1 MKKAT
6 ILITCAILMFT
17 ALGGWAAADPGD
29 TIVVSAEENNATAMV
44 SAIAARCPFFL
55 IFDGNGKFLEAIA
68 NPHKDAGGNTA
79 ALVTDLL
86 VQKKAGAIIA
96 GHFGGKMTKALK
108 EKAIA
113 CMEIKGTKADDAVKK
128 YLQK

>member
-6 ILITCAILMFT
+6 VLIICAILMFT
-17 ALGGWAAADPGD
+17 ALGGWAAATPGGA
-29 TIVVSAEENNATAMV
+29 IVVSAEANSQTAMV
-44 SAIAARCPFFL
+44 SAIAARAPFFL
-55 IFDGNGKFLEAIA
+55 IFDENGKFLEAIA

-86 VQKKAGAIIA
+86 VQKKAGAILA
-96 GHFGGKMTKALK
+96 GHFGGKITKALK
-108 EKAIA
+108 EKGVAYL
-113 CMEIKGTKADDAVKK
+113 EVKGAKAEDAVKK